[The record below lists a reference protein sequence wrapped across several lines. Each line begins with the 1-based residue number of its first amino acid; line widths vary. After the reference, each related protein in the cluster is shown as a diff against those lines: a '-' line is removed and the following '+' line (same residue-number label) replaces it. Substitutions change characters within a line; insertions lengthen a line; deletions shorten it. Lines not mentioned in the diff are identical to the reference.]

1 MPAEPAAVGR
11 PSPRKDALDRVTGRA
26 LYTAD
31 ICLPDLLHGA
41 VLRSPHHHALIKS
54 IDTSRAANMPGV
66 AAVLT
71 SRDVPAARTFG
82 GLVAD
87 QPVLA
92 FDKVRHFG
100 EPIALVVAG
109 TIDQARAAC
118 RTVAVEYEELP
129 AILDVREALRT
140 GAPAVHHDGNL
151 CTDFHI
157 THGDPAEGFAEADI
171 ILEETFTLQRLSPA
185 YMEPETSLAS
195 MQPDG
200 TLEVWTGSQKP
211 FIDRAAIA
219 SVLGIDPEKVIV
231 RSAEVGG
238 AFGGKE
244 DSMLAVLASLAAFKV
259 KGSVLLANER
269 RESFVAH
276 PKRHPAVIHLKIGAK
291 KNGAL
296 TALSSTT
303 LMDTGAY
310 ASYGPAVASQFT
322 EMSAGAYHVQ
332 NVEIE
337 TSLCYTNT
345 PLCGAMRGFGNPQAA
360 FAIESMMNILAEKL
374 GLDPLDLRERNMLN
388 PGDEMPTGLPAGPW
402 ADSLPGVLKQARLSY
417 EKLKARPPAHR
428 SGGCQPKTGVGLA
441 LVIQPM
447 GLGRLIPDR
456 STHTAEWLPDGTVRL
471 GLGAPEIG
479 QGLATVSEQM
489 LAEALGIPSG
499 QVFAGQLDTSL
510 VPDGGVTCASRM
522 TYLVGNALHD
532 AAANLKMELITRAA
546 ELMAVDPASL
556 RYEAGN
562 VIDARGLAV
571 PAAEIAARLAEQNQ
585 ILKVTGSADFP
596 EPANYTRQDLP
607 IGMPH
612 GLFVFGAQVARVEV
626 DPELGKVSVTD
637 LIAIHDPGRVIN
649 PSTAAG
655 QVQGGVAMGL
665 GYALLENMPLK
676 TNGVWVDTFA
686 EYLLPTVLDLP
697 ASLEVVFLE
706 TPEESSAFGAKGL
719 GEVVTAPTAPAIA
732 DAVFRAVGKR
742 VTRLPIS
749 AEDLLDG

>member
-1 MPAEPAAVGR
+1 MPAEPASVGN

-26 LYTAD
+26 RYTAD
-31 ICLPDLLHGA
+31 IRLPDLLYGA
-41 VLRSPHHHALIKS
+41 VLRSLHHHALIKN
-54 IDTSRAANMPGV
+54 IDTSRAVNMPGV

-87 QPVLA
+87 QPALA
-92 FDKVRHFG
+92 FNKVRHFG
-100 EPIALVVAG
+100 EPVALVVAR
-109 TIDQARAAC
+109 TLDEARAAC
-118 RTVAVEYEELP
+118 RAVAVEYEELP
-129 AILDVREALRT
+129 AVLDVREALQP
-140 GAPAVHHDGNL
+140 GAPAVHPDGNL
-151 CTDFHI
+151 CADFHLV
-157 THGDPAEGFAEADI
+157 HGDPAVGFEQADV
-171 ILEETFTLQRLSPA
+171 ILEEAFTLQRVSPA
-185 YMEPETSLAS
+185 YLEPEASLAAW
-195 MQPDG
+195 QPDG

-211 FIDRAAIA
+211 FIDRLAIA
-219 SVLGIDPEKVIV
+219 SILGINPEKVIV

-244 DSMLAVLASLAAFKV
+244 DSMLAVLASLAAYAV
-259 KGSVLLANER
+259 KGSVLLVNER

-276 PKRHPAVIHLKIGAK
+276 PKRHPAVIHIKIGAK
-291 KNGAL
+291 KDGVL
-296 TALSSTT
+296 TALSSKT

-322 EMSAGAYHVQ
+322 EMSAGAYRVQ

-360 FAIESMMNILAEKL
+360 FVIENMMNILAERL
-374 GLDPLDLRERNMLN
+374 GLDPLDLRERNMLR
-388 PGDEMPTGLPAGPW
+388 PGDEMPTGLPAGAW
-402 ADSLPGVLKQARLSY
+402 AESLPGVLKQARLAY
-417 EKLKARPPAHR
+417 DKLSAKSTAPPH
-428 SGGCQPKTGVGLA
+428 GGCQPKTGVGMA
-441 LVIQPM
+441 MVIQPM
-447 GLGRLIPDR
+447 GLGRLVPDR
-456 STHTAEWLPDGTVRL
+456 SSHTAEWLPDGTVRL

-479 QGLATVSEQM
+479 QGLAAVAEQM
-489 LAEALGIPSG
+489 TAEALGIPVG
-499 QVFAGQLDTSL
+499 RVFAGRLDTSL

-532 AAANLKMELITRAA
+532 AASNLKAELIDRAA
-546 ELMAVDPASL
+546 ELLSADPASL
-556 RYEAGN
+556 KYEAGQIIN
-562 VIDARGLAV
+562 PKGPAI
-571 PAAEIAARLAEQNQ
+571 PAAEIAARLAEQNRTV
-585 ILKVTGSADFP
+585 KVTGSADFP

-626 DPELGKVSVTD
+626 DPELGKVAVTD

-649 PSTAAG
+649 PITASG

-676 TNGVWVDTFA
+676 ANDAWVDTFA

-697 ASLEVVFLE
+697 ADLEIVFLE

-732 DAVFRAVGKR
+732 DAVFQAVGKR